1 MASTFTV
8 RVNPSLKRNL
18 TAACARALEICGGKA
33 ESYAKQRCPVD
44 TGNLRNSITHQMEG
58 DKTVVIGTPVEY
70 APYVEFGHHQQPGR
84 YVPAI
89 GKQLV
94 KDYVEG
100 KPYLTPSLEDHID
113 EYKNV
118 ILNELQGI

>member
-1 MASTFTV
+1 MSMSFTLKI
-8 RVNPSLKRNL
+8 NPALIPNIE
-18 TAACARALEICGGKA
+18 AACKRGLDICGGKA
-33 ESYAKQRCPVD
+33 ETYAKLRCPVD

-58 DKTVVIGTPVEY
+58 DKTAVIGTPVEY
-70 APYVEFGHHQQPGR
+70 APYVELGHHQQPGR

-94 KDYVEG
+94 NDYVPP
-100 KPYLTPSLEDHID
+100 KPFLAPALEEHID

-118 ILNELQGI
+118 ILTELNSI